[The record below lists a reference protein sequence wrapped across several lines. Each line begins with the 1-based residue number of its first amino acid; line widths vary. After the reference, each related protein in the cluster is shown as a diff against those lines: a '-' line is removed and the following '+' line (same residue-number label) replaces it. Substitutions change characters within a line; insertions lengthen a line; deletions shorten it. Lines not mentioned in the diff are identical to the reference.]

1 MMVSVDLY
9 SFVQRHLRLAQES
22 GTIRYQ
28 FGIRQGLLVHVAT
41 TL

>member
-9 SFVQRHLRLAQES
+9 SFCTATFAFGS
-22 GTIRYQ
+22 GIRYQ